1 MSKENTLEIKGV
13 AILCM
18 VFFHLFAFPERVP
31 ELSAVSWVGT
41 PLTKAFQICVPIYLF
56 LAGYGLQCVSAN
68 RQFTATSLFKRIKR
82 LYAAFW
88 WISVPFIL
96 TGVAIG
102 YYPWEPL
109 RIFRTLLGV
118 TSDYNYEWWFFSN
131 YLELLILFGCSSMW
145 GKMRLSPQKAFI
157 GLVCILLISRS
168 LSLFLPLS
176 DCGIAGRHIRMI
188 FVNINIFLLGVSFA
202 KFNIFNSLE
211 QYTKGLFARKWVIA
225 LFLTLPI
232 VSRAYLPMKGVTEL
246 ITVPVFCIGIVN
258 LCKIK
263 KVGGGYFKIFRKA
276 FHEYVVDP

>member
-263 KVGGGYFKIFRKA
+263 KVGVF
-276 FHEYVVDP
+276 